1 MKLSH
6 TFILAMVALGLAWAV
21 PVWAGEDSI
30 PLPVGTELRVRLTTS
45 LSTKASESGDPW
57 EGRVIEPLFAE
68 GREVVPANSTV
79 AGHIT
84 YLQPA
89 GRTTGK
95 GEMRLVAE
103 TISTHEG
110 TFIIVATLENAD
122 AGKGGKLKDSEGT
135 IEGPGKDDKSVAKE
149 VGIGAAGGAAIGAMA
164 HGGSGALFGAGIG
177 VMAAAIHSMA
187 KKHQGVVLSPGT
199 ELTFVLSRTA
209 LAKQPPRAQ
218 ANPSAN

>member
-1 MKLSH
+1 MKLRHSL
-6 TFILAMVALGLAWAV
+6 ILAMIAVGLAWAV
-21 PVWAGEDSI
+21 PARAADDSI

-45 LSTKASESGDPW
+45 LSTKASENGDPW
-57 EGRVIEPLFAE
+57 EGTVIEPLFAE
-68 GREVVPANSTV
+68 GHEVVPANSRV

-89 GRTTGK
+89 GRATGK
-95 GEMRLVAE
+95 GELRLVAE

-135 IEGPGKDDKSVAKE
+135 IEGPGKDEKGTAKE
-149 VGIGAAGGAAIGAMA
+149 VGIGAAGGAAIGALA

-177 VMAAAIHSMA
+177 VMAAAIHSIA
-187 KKHQGVVLSPGT
+187 KKHQGVVLGPGT
-199 ELTFVLSRTA
+199 ELTFVLSRTS

-218 ANPSAN
+218 PNPPAN